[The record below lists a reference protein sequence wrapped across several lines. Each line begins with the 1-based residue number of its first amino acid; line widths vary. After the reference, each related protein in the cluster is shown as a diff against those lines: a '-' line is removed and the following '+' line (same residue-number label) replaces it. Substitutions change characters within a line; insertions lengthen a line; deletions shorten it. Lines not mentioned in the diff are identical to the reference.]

1 MADMHK
7 QQISPAILLALLA
20 AALVSPSAPALE
32 IVVPAYFYPSA
43 GSPWGPM
50 TAAADEVP
58 ITAIMNPG
66 NGPGSFKDNNYVN
79 AVNAFRDAGGRVLGY
94 VHTSYGARS
103 LAQVLA
109 DVDKYDAWY
118 GIDGIF
124 VDEMANTG
132 PAQKLEYYKDI
143 YEHAKAIDPQ
153 WEVMGNP
160 GTHTIQQYVTW
171 PTADRFMVFEGHGV
185 NYPAYVPSD
194 WNVQYDSS
202 KFVHLVHTEPSAQNM
217 ENYLQLAVQRNAG
230 GIYVTDDVMN
240 NPWDT
245 LPSYWQ
251 AEVAAVAAMNATFA
265 AADFN
270 QDGQVNADDLAEWR
284 SGFAAGSTRAE
295 GDANYDAA
303 VDGAD
308 FLQWQLDLG
317 ATAAATNAAAIP
329 EPATIVLLATTLAWV
344 ARPERAWS
352 TRAIPFTPFQHVP
365 RQRQ

>member
-1 MADMHK
+1 
-7 QQISPAILLALLA
+7 
-20 AALVSPSAPALE
+20 
-32 IVVPAYFYPSA
+32 
-43 GSPWGPM
+43 M

-79 AVNAFRDAGGRVLGY
+79 AVNAFRAAGGRVIGY
-94 VHTSYGARS
+94 VHSSYGARP

-132 PAQKLEYYKDI
+132 PAERLNYYKSI
-143 YEHAKAIDPQ
+143 YDHVKAIDPQ

-160 GTHTIQQYVTW
+160 GTHTIEQYATW
-171 PTADRFMVFEGHGV
+171 PTADRLMVFEGHGV
-185 NYPAYVPSD
+185 NYPPYIPSA
-194 WNVQYDSS
+194 WNADYDSE

-217 ENYLQLAVQRNAG
+217 EDYLELAVARNAG

-251 AEVAAVAAMNATFA
+251 AEVAAVAAMNAAFA
-265 AADFN
+265 AGDFN
-270 QDGQVNADDLAEWR
+270 QDGQVDADDLAEWR
-284 SGFAAGSTRAE
+284 DGFATGSTRAK
-295 GDANYDAA
+295 GDANGDGA

-308 FLQWQLDLG
+308 LLQWQLDVG
-317 ATAAATNAAAIP
+317 ATAAASSAIAIP
-329 EPATIVLLATTLAWV
+329 EPASLTLIAMILASRISLRQLLAGAV
-344 ARPERAWS
+344 SAP
-352 TRAIPFTPFQHVP
+352 
-365 RQRQ
+365 